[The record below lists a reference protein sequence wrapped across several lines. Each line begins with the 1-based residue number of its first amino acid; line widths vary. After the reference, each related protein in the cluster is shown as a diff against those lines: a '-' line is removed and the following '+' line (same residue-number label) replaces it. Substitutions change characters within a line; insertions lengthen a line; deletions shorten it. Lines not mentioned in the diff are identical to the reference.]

1 MGGLMSKVTA
11 YTDGASRGN
20 PGNAG
25 IGILFV
31 DEKGDIIKEICE
43 YIGQT
48 TNNIAEYTA
57 MVTALKEAIEMNF
70 EEIEIISDSELMV
83 KQINGEYQVKNEGL
97 KPLYKEACEL
107 LKEFKKYTVRHVRR
121 EHNKKADKL
130 ANRGIDEALDEE
142 EIDI

>member
-1 MGGLMSKVTA
+1 MSKATA

-107 LKEFKKYTVRHVRR
+107 LKEFKKYTVRHVRDTI
-121 EHNKKADKL
+121 K
-130 ANRGIDEALDEE
+130 G
-142 EIDI
+142 